1 MNKYTIYFKQLPRP
15 IQLSTYV
22 YVGSLLLY
30 NAVGAWYDAKNK
42 LIQYRKNNLTPYE
55 KNNIKDEWSAVK
67 YGANE
72 NSAERFFNS
81 IIWPV
86 KTITNLIP
94 FMVLQLNPPP
104 ITETKT
110 NVETSSTDKQE

>member
-22 YVGSLLLY
+22 YIGSLLLY
-30 NAVGAWYDAKNK
+30 NCIGAWVDAKNK
-42 LIQYRKNNLTPYE
+42 LIQYRENKLTQYE
-55 KNNIKDEWSAVK
+55 KKEIKDEWTAVK

-72 NSAERFFNS
+72 NSVERFFNS
-81 IIWPV
+81 VIWPV

-94 FMVLQLNPPP
+94 FIVLQLNPPS
-104 ITETKT
+104 IETK
-110 NVETSSTDKQE
+110 NNIETSSTDKH